1 MVANDRQG
9 AAIFGDAENGQN
21 AGGAVAGVEE
31 AAIRREVDIRR
42 PTGAVEIG
50 RHDIQRLRQ
59 GVFSAVFTD
68 GQHVYRAVQLV
79 DAVGKFVVRVE
90 CHVARASTG
99 GGCNRFLSM
108 RRQFTLLIQ
117 IEQTNAIFFQAR
129 HQQQLIGRI
138 DIGRVRR
145 C

>member
-1 MVANDRQG
+1 M
-9 AAIFGDAENGQN
+9 
-21 AGGAVAGVEE
+21 
-31 AAIRREVDIRR
+31 
-42 PTGAVEIG
+42 
-50 RHDIQRLRQ
+50 
-59 GVFSAVFTD
+59 
-68 GQHVYRAVQLV
+68 
-79 DAVGKFVVRVE
+79 E